1 VQLAVQVAVLVPT
14 HAWCPCL
21 AGCHTAPHCTAR
33 HTATDLGH
41 CCKHLSWHH
50 HSHMGGTGGSGGEGG
65 LGGGGGGVG
74 GGWHVSSEAGMV
86 HTARWLV
93 LQAEGT
99 QPLTSSQ
106 QLVRNLLLVA
116 RSVALLSLPVNL
128 HQRLADVAVTQPSW
142 VSAAQLAS
150 AVCHQKR

>member
-1 VQLAVQVAVLVPT
+1 
-14 HAWCPCL
+14 
-21 AGCHTAPHCTAR
+21 
-33 HTATDLGH
+33 
-41 CCKHLSWHH
+41 
-50 HSHMGGTGGSGGEGG
+50 
-65 LGGGGGGVG
+65 
-74 GGWHVSSEAGMV
+74 MV
-86 HTARWLV
+86 HTALWLV

-128 HQRLADVAVTQPSW
+128 HQRLAEAAATQPS
-142 VSAAQLAS
+142 AALPAQLAS